1 MKRQV
6 YFNLI
11 GLACRKCCILLAIII
26 CLINFNFLQ
35 VFGQDSDIRKPRFKF
50 QHVAREL
57 SNNQVFTIF
66 QDRYGFFWIGTLG
79 GLHRYKGEEYDLF
92 VSSRDANSI
101 PDSRVEKVFE
111 DSSGNLWIGTH
122 NGLSRYN
129 AEMNNF
135 VRYETEHAFVDP
147 LDPNTNRIKEIIED
161 SDGRVWVASQRT
173 GLSYYDKNKDRFVPY
188 TTVAG
193 NPLGTTNLSAICRG
207 TNGIL
212 WIGTMYDGLKRL
224 DTKTGEVLHF
234 RHDSKDANSLASN
247 AIASVAIDQQ
257 HTVWVGMVSAGIDK
271 MIGDKSSVTFKHYQN
286 DPSKVHSLGNN
297 DVRMIFV
304 DSDNELW
311 SCNENGGLNLYSREH
326 DLFFSYMP
334 EPTDQFSINSNSYWC
349 IYEDHQKRLWL
360 GSSLNGIDLIDRNLS
375 TFNHHYK
382 TAADGSS
389 ISNDIVRGFY
399 EDSDGNWWIATDGGG
414 LNAFN
419 RSENAYRVYRYD
431 KNDPRS
437 IRSNA
442 VLTICEVDGE
452 LWVGT
457 WQGGI
462 NILDKSRK
470 YFSQLEPGNTR
481 LRSIFKIINGRDGDV
496 WIATYN
502 GGISRY
508 NTRTKALRTYLN
520 NPRDTTSIGSNIVP
534 VIIQDS
540 EGNIWV
546 GTQDSGVNLLKA
558 ENIESGIFERFS
570 FPSGDSLTLS
580 SKLVNDIFEDSK
592 HTIWI
597 ATSSGLSKFLKDKKG
612 FKTYSVQQGLASEH
626 VKSIV
631 EDDHGN
637 LWLGTTKGLS
647 KFNPQKETFINYDKS
662 DGLQGG
668 EFSRYG
674 AYKTRNGQLL
684 FGGTH
689 GYNTFF
695 PDSIRR
701 NTYIPEVFLTGLRVF
716 NKPVAV
722 GEGSVLPKQIMQLPE
737 ITLPYNYSVFT
748 LEFMAIN
755 HLLPEKISY
764 AYKLEGFEENW
775 NFVNNQHSATYT
787 NLDPGTYHFYV
798 KASNKDGVWH
808 NDAKVLKIIITPPL
822 WKTWWFRSAIIVLFA
837 VSFYT
842 VVTFRLRQLRRKNT
856 HLENRVNDRTAQLR
870 GLIQELQLKQN
881 EIADTNEKLQATLE
895 DLVQQKS
902 KVESINNE
910 LKSAHEELLT
920 INNQLDER
928 VHERTLKLLKANQ
941 ELDRFV
947 YSASHDLSAPLK
959 SILGLIQLTRL
970 ENKNEALSNHL
981 EHMQKSVL
989 KLEAVINSL
998 TQFSR
1003 NMGHA
1008 LTQQEIIFD
1017 EMIEEVL
1024 DELKYPFHA
1033 DKVKII
1039 KSYSTEDVLTSDYL
1053 RLKIILSNLISNA
1066 LKYRNVNV
1074 QSHVEITFRKEGD
1087 KHLIQ
1092 IKDNGI
1098 GISHENQT
1106 KIFEMFYRGTQQS
1119 TGSGL
1124 GLYIVKETVEKLGGS
1139 ITVESEPGSYTRFVV
1154 IL

>member
-1 MKRQV
+1 MLKS
-6 YFNLI
+6 
-11 GLACRKCCILLAIII
+11 ACKKCCILLVLVYFIHGNVPQA
-26 CLINFNFLQ
+26 
-35 VFGQDSDIRKPRFKF
+35 FGQDTEIRKPRFKF

-79 GLHRYKGEEYDLF
+79 GLHRYRGEEYDLF
-92 VSSRDANSI
+92 VSSQAANSI
-101 PDSRVEKVFE
+101 PDSRVEKVYE
-111 DSSGNLWIGTH
+111 DSKGNLWIGTH

-135 VRYETEHAFVDP
+135 VRYETEHEFVDP
-147 LDPNTNRIKEIIED
+147 LDPNTNRIREIIED
-161 SDGRVWVASQRT
+161 SNGRLWVASQRT
-173 GLSYYDKNKDRFVPY
+173 GLSFYDQNKDQFFPY
-188 TTVAG
+188 VTTNG
-193 NPLGTTNLSAICRG
+193 NPLATTNLSAICPDGNG
-207 TNGIL
+207 TL
-212 WIGTMYDGLKRL
+212 WIGTMDDGVKRL
-224 DTKTGEVLHF
+224 DTKTGNVIHY
-234 RHDSKDANSLASN
+234 RHNPHDAKSLGSN
-247 AIASVAIDQQ
+247 HVSGIAVDQQ
-257 HTVWVGMVSAGIDK
+257 HTVWVATNSTGVDRLVGNDSSA
-271 MIGDKSSVTFKHYQN
+271 TFIHYRN
-286 DPSKVHSLGNN
+286 DPSKAHSLANN

-304 DSDNELW
+304 DSGNNVW

-334 EPTDQFSINSNSYWC
+334 EPTDQFSIYSNSYWC
-349 IYEDHQKRLWL
+349 IYEDQQKRLWL
-360 GSSLNGIDLIDRNLS
+360 GSSLNGIDLIDRNLT
-375 TFNHHYK
+375 TFNHFYK
-382 TAADGSS
+382 TGSNASS

-399 EDSDGNWWIATDGGG
+399 EDSGGNWWIATDGGG
-414 LNAFN
+414 LNVYERA
-419 RSENAYRVYRYD
+419 ENSFKVFRYD
-431 KNDPRS
+431 KNDSRS
-437 IRSNA
+437 IRSDA

-462 NILDKSRK
+462 NILDRARK
-470 YFSQLEPGNTR
+470 HFRQLEPGNTK
-481 LRSIFKIINGRDGDV
+481 LRNIFKIVNGRDGDV
-496 WIATYN
+496 WISTYN
-502 GGISRY
+502 GGITRY
-508 NTRTKALRTYLN
+508 NTKTKTFETFLN

-540 EGNIWV
+540 KGNIWV
-546 GTQDSGVNLLKA
+546 GTQDNGVNLLKA
-558 ENIESGIFERFS
+558 ENIENGKFDRFS

-580 SKLVNDIFEDSK
+580 SKLINDIYEDSRG
-592 HTIWI
+592 TIWV
-597 ATSSGLSKFLKDKKG
+597 ATSSGLSKFLNEKTG
-612 FKTYSVQQGLASEH
+612 FKTYSIQHGLASEH
-626 VKSIV
+626 IKSII
-631 EDDHGN
+631 EDNHGN

-647 KFNPQKETFINYDKS
+647 KFGRQKESFINYDNS

-674 AYKTRNGQLL
+674 AYKTSDGQLL

-689 GYNTFF
+689 GFNAFI
-695 PDSIRR
+695 PDSIKR
-701 NTYIPEVFLTGLRVF
+701 NNYIPKVFLTGLRVF
-716 NKPVAV
+716 NKPVVV
-722 GEGSVLPKQIMQLPE
+722 GEGSALPKQIMQLDE

-775 NFVNNQHSATYT
+775 NIVNNQHSATYT
-787 NLDPGTYHFYV
+787 NLDPRTYYFHV
-798 KASNKDGVWH
+798 KASNKDGVWS
-808 NDAKVLKIIITPPL
+808 NEAKVLKIIITPPF
-822 WKTWWFRSAIIVLFA
+822 WKTWWFRSAIIALFA
-837 VSFYT
+837 VSFYM

-856 HLENRVNDRTAQLR
+856 QLENRVSDRTAQLR

-881 EIADTNEKLQATLE
+881 EIATTNEKLQATLE

-928 VHERTLKLLKANQ
+928 VHERTVKLLKANQ

-989 KLEAVINSL
+989 KLEGVINSL

-1008 LTQQEIIFD
+1008 LMQQEIVFD

-1039 KSYSTEDVLTSDYL
+1039 KNYGAQDVLTSDYL

-1074 QSHVEITFRKEGD
+1074 QSHVEITFRKNGD
-1087 KHLIQ
+1087 KHRIQ
-1092 IKDNGI
+1092 IQDNGI
-1098 GISHENQT
+1098 GISSENQAR
-1106 KIFEMFYRGTQQS
+1106 IFEMFYRGTQQS
-1119 TGSGL
+1119 NGSGL

-1139 ITVESEPGSYTRFVV
+1139 ITVESEPGSFTRFIA